1 MHMQLNLTPA
11 RRRRNRILAAASAVA
26 LAAVA
31 AASIA
36 LASGGE
42 SRLIAETSSVRTE
55 APATAAGDFPIS
67 EDVSLDLSSNCGDL
81 EPY

>member
-1 MHMQLNLTPA
+1 MQLNLTPTH
-11 RRRRNRILAAASAVA
+11 RRRNRILAAAAAVA

-36 LASGGE
+36 VASGGE
-42 SRLIAETSSVRTE
+42 SRLIAETSSIRTE
-55 APATAAGDFPIS
+55 APATAAGDFPTS
-67 EDVSLDLSSNCGDL
+67 QDVSLDLSGNCSGL